1 MTQRDTWG
9 LLPTGNANPWNDVD
23 GPAGQR
29 AAVLPR
35 ITVITPS
42 YNQAAFLE
50 ATIRSVLA
58 QGYPNLE
65 YFVIDGGSTDG
76 SRAVL
81 ERYSPWI
88 DYWVSERDQGQTDA
102 ILKGL
107 QRATGEWFNW
117 INSDDILAPG
127 ALWEIARAA
136 LANPDT
142 QAIAGDVQDFHLYR
156 PERLLKPTKLDAA
169 HLMAEPMSG
178 TVFHQPGIWVRRE
191 QAQALGMN
199 RQWAYRFDFDFYVR
213 YLHHHPRLVVLD
225 RTLAYFRF
233 HDSSKTVS
241 QLQRFHTE
249 RLQILEHMAID
260 PAMTPLQALAG
271 LTLRRWQ
278 WFDQLDSWVEDRSQS
293 RWRRAAAILRGIWQD
308 REARWGRHT
317 FKALRRILLR
327 GGRRTGSGFLGGRVT

>member
-9 LLPTGNANPWNDVD
+9 LLPTSGANPWSDVD
-23 GPAGQR
+23 GPAGR
-29 AAVLPR
+29 RDAALPR

-76 SRAVL
+76 SREVL

-136 LANPDT
+136 LANP
-142 QAIAGDVQDFHLYR
+142 QAEAIAGDVQDFRLHQR
-156 PERLLKPTKLDAA
+156 ERLLKPTRLDAA
-169 HLMAEPMSG
+169 QLMAEPMSG

-191 QAQALGMN
+191 AAQVLGMN

-249 RLQILEHMAID
+249 RLQILEHMASD
-260 PAMTPLQALAG
+260 LTMAPLQALAS
-271 LTLRRWQ
+271 LTLRRWR
-278 WFDQLDSWVEDRSQS
+278 WFDQLDGWVEDRTRS
-293 RWRRAAAILRGIWQD
+293 RWLRANSILRGLLQD
-308 REARWGRHT
+308 REARWVGQT

-327 GGRRTGSGFLGGRVT
+327 GGRRPGSGFLGGRVT